1 MRTRSRLK
9 SPAFSDRLPFRRRRG
24 VTIAEGLPVRIRIVK
39 PTAGV
44 LDGVS
49 LGHLVPGMTYEVEES
64 LGAYLVGIRC
74 AEQLPDADADA
85 DSDSIE
91 NSDDSLIE
99 HLTRGVM
106 ITNRSQHFE
115 RAVGHDRPSK
125 RRRKR
130 R

>member
-1 MRTRSRLK
+1 MRIL
-9 SPAFSDRLPFRRRRG
+9 
-24 VTIAEGLPVRIRIVK
+24 IVK
-39 PTAGV
+39 PTVGV

-64 LGAYLVGIRC
+64 LGAYLVSIRS
-74 AEQLPDADADA
+74 AEQLPDADP
-85 DSDSIE
+85 DSTIE

-106 ITNRSQHFE
+106 ITNRSQQFE

>member
-9 SPAFSDRLPFRRRRG
+9 SPAFSDRLLIRRRRG
-24 VTIAEGLPVRIRIVK
+24 ATIADGLPVRIRIVK

-85 DSDSIE
+85 DSIE